1 MRTRTDFEESFQ
13 FPIKRV
19 GASPVAASDADVVA
33 VAEEEASADA
43 DALGVADADSVAA
56 GAAVEEDASSEF
68 DFDMT
73 IAASATTP
81 IKTARSTRLDA
92 PWRGAAAA
100 LAGAG
105 FAAGVVET
113 FTAGRELCAGAV
125 FVAVPV
131 DGTGG
136 ITTDE
141 AEAFFAGDFL
151 TVFFEAVR
159 VVVRF
164 AGAFFATFLATAF
177 FAGDFLAVVFLA
189 TAFLAT
195 FFAVVF
201 LTADFLATDFFATD
215 FFATD
220 FFATVF
226 LAVVFLVA
234 DFFTATCISLDC
246 GIPDGLPCRKFIP
259 GYLIDL
265 SHEVRWHGVIFR
277 DG

>member
-105 FAAGVVET
+105 FAAEVVET
-113 FTAGRELCAGAV
+113 FTAGRELCPGAV

-141 AEAFFAGDFL
+141 AEAFLAVDFL
-151 TVFFEAVR
+151 TVFFAAVR
-159 VVVRF
+159 AVVRL
-164 AGAFFATFLATAF
+164 AGDFFATFFATA
-177 FAGDFLAVVFLA
+177 FLA

-195 FFAVVF
+195 FLVAF
-201 LTADFLATDFFATD
+201 LTAAFFATDFFAVFLAVVFFAD
-215 FFATD
+215 VFFATD